1 VVTTIR
7 LCYEA
12 AVAVALTLV
21 VALLCGL
28 IAAVVTGASSPNLPV
43 ATIAFLLTGGSMFF
57 RIRRITQ

>member
-1 VVTTIR
+1 MVTTIR

-12 AVAVALTLV
+12 AVAIALTLV

-28 IAAVVTGASSPNLPV
+28 IAAVVTGASSPNLLI
-43 ATIAFLLTGGSMFF
+43 ATIAFLLTGGFMFF